1 MTSELKSRIQQI
13 RLATEA
19 IIQQNQ
25 SLSQQLQ
32 AQTQELLVK
41 NQQIQSYSQQFHSQS
56 QQLQTQNQQLQSLQ
70 SQIQQLQHEKSILLQ
85 NQQTYKEN
93 QATFQEKWNAL
104 LAQNKQ
110 QQEYLK
116 QLILEK
122 ESLHK
127 LNLQLTN
134 QLNSQNQNNQE
145 SSLLRDR
152 IATLENTINMQ
163 KNSLAELKEENKLIK
178 LAKNLSA
185 NDSENQ
191 DLKIKIN
198 ELVKDIDRCIDL
210 LNE

>member
-32 AQTQELLVK
+32 AQTQELQIK
-41 NQQIQSYSQQFHSQS
+41 NQQLQTLS

-70 SQIQQLQHEKSILLQ
+70 AQIQQLQHEKSILLQ

-122 ESLHK
+122 ESLQTQ
-127 LNLQLTN
+127 NQQLSSQFNT
-134 QLNSQNQNNQE
+134 QSQNSEE
-145 SSLLRDR
+145 SSLLRGR

-191 DLKIKIN
+191 DLKIMIN

>member
-1 MTSELKSRIQQI
+1 MTSDLKFRIQQI
-13 RLATEA
+13 RQATEA

-25 SLSQQLQ
+25 ALSQQLQ
-32 AQTQELLVK
+32 SHSQELLVK
-41 NQQIQSYSQQFHSQS
+41 NQQLQAQS
-56 QQLQTQNQQLQSLQ
+56 QQLQTQNQQLESLQ
-70 SQIQQLQHEKSILLQ
+70 AQIQQLQHEKSILLQ

-104 LAQNKQ
+104 LVHNK
-110 QQEYLK
+110 
-116 QLILEK
+116 
-122 ESLHK
+122 HV
-127 LNLQLTN
+127 
-134 QLNSQNQNNQE
+134 

>member
-1 MTSELKSRIQQI
+1 MTSDLKFRIQQI
-13 RLATEA
+13 RQATEA

-25 SLSQQLQ
+25 ALSQQLQ
-32 AQTQELLVK
+32 SQTQELLVK
-41 NQQIQSYSQQFHSQS
+41 NQQLQALSQQ
-56 QQLQTQNQQLQSLQ
+56 QQNQTQQLQSLQ
-70 SQIQQLQHEKSILLQ
+70 AQIQQLQQEKTILLQ

-93 QATFQEKWNAL
+93 QATFQDKWNAL

-122 ESLHK
+122 ESL
-127 LNLQLTN
+127 QTQN
-134 QLNSQNQNNQE
+134 QELSSQINAQSQNNQE

-163 KNSLAELKEENKLIK
+163 KNSLHELKEENKLIK

-185 NDSENQ
+185 NDSENH

>member
-185 NDSENQ
+185 NDSENH

>member
-25 SLSQQLQ
+25 ALSQQLQ
-32 AQTQELLVK
+32 AQTQELQIK
-41 NQQIQSYSQQFHSQS
+41 NQQSQSLS
-56 QQLQTQNQQLQSLQ
+56 QQLQSMQ
-70 SQIQQLQHEKSILLQ
+70 SQIQQLQQEKIILLQ

-93 QATFQEKWNAL
+93 QATFQDKWNAL
-104 LAQNKQ
+104 LTQNKQ

-122 ESLHK
+122 ESL
-127 LNLQLTN
+127 QTQN
-134 QLNSQNQNNQE
+134 QELSSQINNQSQNNQE
-145 SSLLRDR
+145 SSMLRDR
-152 IATLENTINMQ
+152 IATLEKTINMQ
-163 KNSLAELKEENKLIK
+163 KNSLHELKEENKLIK

-185 NDSENQ
+185 NDSDNH